1 MDDPRIEAYKSII
14 EFTDNLVKTTI
25 DFTQAE
31 KLEMLLDCIE
41 AADYQV
47 TAILDNLWDDATCP
61 WEDAHPIPQSAYK
74 DPDYNV

>member
-1 MDDPRIEAYKSII
+1 MNDPRIEAYKSII

-41 AADYQV
+41 ATDYQV
-47 TAILDNLWDDATCP
+47 TAILDNLWD
-61 WEDAHPIPQSAYK
+61 DAHPIPQSAYK
-74 DPDYNV
+74 DPDYNA